1 MIVYVGW
8 GWEPSEGV
16 EITSEKKASVRVQG
30 LEKMPAQMMIF
41 LLSIH

>member
-1 MIVYVGW
+1 MIVCVGW

-16 EITSEKKASVRVQG
+16 QIISEKKASVRVQD
-30 LEKMPAQMMIF
+30 LEKMPAHMMIL